1 MVLGAWP
8 QQFAALD
15 SRSNFDSRVQETV
28 FDLSIDSIVR
38 VCQHHLREGVR
49 VNSTDRLHPAGG
61 CPVKPNQNCL
71 HKPDATCPPPEFPYF
86 AGDRVSS
93 SAKTSLGLD
102 AIRHEPVGTASMAL

>member
-15 SRSNFDSRVQETV
+15 SRSNFDPCVQETV

-49 VNSTDRLHPAGG
+49 VYPTGQIAACWRLKTD
-61 CPVKPNQNCL
+61 QNCL
-71 HKPDATCPPPEFPYF
+71 LKKCA
-86 AGDRVSS
+86 A
-93 SAKTSLGLD
+93 
-102 AIRHEPVGTASMAL
+102 

>member
-15 SRSNFDSRVQETV
+15 SRSDFDSRVQETT

-49 VNSTDRLHPAGG
+49 VSCTDELRPAGG
-61 CPVKPNQNCL
+61 CPLKPTQDCCISPLQHVHRQNPILCSGS
-71 HKPDATCPPPEFPYF
+71 TVQQ
-86 AGDRVSS
+86 R
-93 SAKTSLGLD
+93 
-102 AIRHEPVGTASMAL
+102 